1 VELVDDEDPVEEL
14 GGGCCPERL
23 GEGVRRWRPDQS
35 LDDLPEARAS
45 ASYADL
51 VDRVESRGRQ
61 RKPNGTIRTDF
72 ARSAAAPPRA
82 RSWMWSISRMAS
94 PRRLSSAGIPVWRRH
109 REPPVP

>member
-72 ARSAAAPPRA
+72 ARSAAAPRA
-82 RSWMWSISRMAS
+82 VLLRSGGKCESPPCTLWGSRS
-94 PRRLSSAGIPVWRRH
+94 RP
-109 REPPVP
+109 